1 MLRWV
6 AECSAMPETLA
17 GTLIRR
23 FAAHV
28 LTLADALL
36 DDLIQFKPPQARLSG
51 ASLGPLGVVISLK
64 TILKQGLK
72 H

>member
-1 MLRWV
+1 
-6 AECSAMPETLA
+6 MPETLA

-36 DDLIQFKPPQARLSG
+36 DDLIQFETPHRHAYQALRLD
-51 ASLGPLGVVISLK
+51 LCVW
-64 TILKQGLK
+64 
-72 H
+72 

>member
-1 MLRWV
+1 
-6 AECSAMPETLA
+6 MPETLA

-36 DDLIQFKPPQARLSG
+36 DDLIQFKTPPQARLSG
-51 ASLGPLGVVISLK
+51 ASLGPLGVIISLK
-64 TILKQGLK
+64 TILKEGRK
-72 H
+72 P